1 MPTWQKRARE
11 WQAQLKEVIV
21 AEVREEP
28 PGFPSVWK
36 LFNAEFRSSFERRE
50 RHIASTKCFNA
61 LIMTMVV
68 VNTLLVGIEVDFAIE
83 VIAWDRFG
91 FVFLEG
97 LFCLLFTTELALRIH
112 QQQWAFFQEFLNL
125 LDYSLVVISW
135 LDVAVSVITYRERV
149 QFASTVRVFRFVRFI
164 RLAEGRF
171 FGLFKI
177 AKGLANALQPV
188 VYLAII
194 TAAFIFTAAAFLTGL
209 VAHDWVAINRW
220 EAARMYAGS
229 VWRSVLT
236 VMQIAT
242 FDNWAELTNNL
253 VEAGSPLTLIVV
265 LGSIFGCSFAII
277 NSLVGIMVERVSN
290 ISADAAE
297 NQELAAARAY
307 EMLLQSL
314 LGDLRYA
321 MNRNGK
327 IDFEAYWKLLNLPSI
342 REKLSIMGITP
353 EEAEV
358 FFALMDVDKTGQV
371 TPVQLVNALGK
382 AKGKCKSH
390 DMCALICIVH
400 KQCLRASRS
409 VDRVHQLIEKVDQIQ
424 HRLFDC
430 GRGLTRERLTA
441 RDADVRAEEMH
452 DRAADRERIFQ
463 KAELQKQVAQARMKV
478 F

>member
-28 PGFPSVWK
+28 PGFPCVWK

-112 QQQWAFFQEFLNL
+112 QQGWAFFEEFLNL

-194 TAAFIFTAAAFLTGL
+194 AAAFIFTAAAFLTGL

-314 LGDLRYA
+314 LVDLRYA

-409 VDRVHQLIEKVDQIQ
+409 VDRVHRLIEKVDQIQ

-441 RDADVRAEEMH
+441 READVRAEAMH